1 MKLSKIF
8 DKNSIIPFLGL
19 FLIVLV
25 LYWKSLFAFFQ
36 GDEWYYF
43 TLTLP
48 YVDLWYGPLI
58 YTYKSLAD
66 ASSVSSGAHYTPVSN
81 LLYFLSVKFFT
92 FTYWPYALSALLIH
106 VLNTVLIFILVSK
119 FLPKQK
125 FIALTAAL
133 FFAISSVHQQAVTW
147 AMTYLW
153 TELSTT
159 FFLLS
164 LIFLLDALTFK
175 KHTKYILYSSLFAL
189 LALLTKESTI
199 ILFPLIFLVIFLKNK
214 IHLWK
219 TYIKTYGTIFIIYSA
234 YRILLPQFFN
244 WMNSF
249 TAEKAV
255 EVFGFDPGLIIFR
268 AITYPLKSLTQVF
281 VPGEGI
287 KKWAEYLTPL
297 GYPQYS
303 DDMEILG
310 ANFVRFTQSAGSDII
325 TYMISVLLLS
335 IIIFSI
341 YKSKKETKALI
352 IFGLSV
358 IGLSA
363 FPLILIATYA
373 PWWGYVT
380 FIDSRHLYITT
391 VGGAILF
398 AIGAKRMADWIA
410 EKRNI
415 SFVPILLTLV
425 LLWGYSQYVL
435 IQNDLGKQLNTA
447 SQRKTILKEIFN
459 KVPIDKDKK
468 AILVESNQG
477 YYGFST
483 MPPFQTN
490 LGQIL
495 TIYYYQKKQLPEF
508 FINSDFITA
517 GGIRGEGY
525 MEREGK
531 GFGYF
536 ISKKTVFDKVAQ
548 GKIKLSDVFSF
559 QWDGDKQV
567 VSDNT
572 GELHAEINN
581 LLEVRQRIKD
591 WGRFRDPATGV
602 SFIFPPTLTLSEEII
617 DSNIMSRIV
626 YLERPQFLAKIEVLK
641 VPEGLGFYDVYSSYK
656 DSDGSQLKGV
666 NVLGFELDSLHKNTV
681 LMANSGSK
689 PKYFIPTHR
698 EVISFL
704 VEEAR
709 EEDQRMIEQ
718 IIGSIEYLVNQ

>member
-1 MKLSKIF
+1 LIRVWRELKKSRVLAKVLDALFSARHKGETAEIKTESKNETKI
-8 DKNSIIPFLGL
+8 
-19 FLIVLV
+19 LIVLG
-25 LYWKSLFAFFQ
+25 FAIIVF
-36 GDEWYYF
+36 
-43 TLTLP
+43 
-48 YVDLWYGPLI
+48 
-58 YTYKSLAD
+58 
-66 ASSVSSGAHYTPVSN
+66 
-81 LLYFLSVKFFT
+81 
-92 FTYWPYALSALLIH
+92 SAL
-106 VLNTVLIFILVSK
+106 
-119 FLPKQK
+119 
-125 FIALTAAL
+125 
-133 FFAISSVHQQAVTW
+133 
-147 AMTYLW
+147 
-153 TELSTT
+153 
-159 FFLLS
+159 
-164 LIFLLDALTFK
+164 
-175 KHTKYILYSSLFAL
+175 
-189 LALLTKESTI
+189 
-199 ILFPLIFLVIFLKNK
+199 
-214 IHLWK
+214 
-219 TYIKTYGTIFIIYSA
+219 
-234 YRILLPQFFN
+234 
-244 WMNSF
+244 
-249 TAEKAV
+249 
-255 EVFGFDPGLIIFR
+255 
-268 AITYPLKSLTQVF
+268 
-281 VPGEGI
+281 
-287 KKWAEYLTPL
+287 
-297 GYPQYS
+297 
-303 DDMEILG
+303 
-310 ANFVRFTQSAGSDII
+310 
-325 TYMISVLLLS
+325 
-335 IIIFSI
+335 
-341 YKSKKETKALI
+341 
-352 IFGLSV
+352 
-358 IGLSA
+358 
-363 FPLILIATYA
+363 PLILIATYA

-380 FIDSRHLYITT
+380 YIDSRHLYITS
-391 VGGAILF
+391 VGAAILF
-398 AIGAKRMADWIA
+398 AIGIKSLSDWIA
-410 EKRNI
+410 KKLNV
-415 SFVPILLTLV
+415 SFLPMLLILLFA
-425 LLWGYSQYVL
+425 WGYPQYILVQKEL
-435 IQNDLGKQLNTA
+435 DKQLATA
-447 SQRKTILKEIFN
+447 SQRK
-459 KVPIDKDKK
+459 
-468 AILVESNQG
+468 AILSKIFDTVPVDQEKKVIFVESNQG
-477 YYGFST
+477 YYGFSA